1 MAVKT
6 DEIINNIY
14 ILQSRNVRKLLKV
27 KTSLLRDINRNSKL
41 NNISDVEI
49 KTKMYSL
56 LYSAWSEAQ
65 FVQILHTPKALYPR
79 DIQDIEAEKDMNG
92 VINGWK
98 LLITLAIDK
107 VGDVN
112 KSKDLLTRK
121 ETIINII
128 TNHIE
133 KQSILRNKIAHGQW
147 VHALNR
153 KHTKESFDFTSDLH
167 NLDYVKIDILF
178 KIHKF
183 LGLIMRD
190 LVQSPKKGFHINYW
204 TNITKLE
211 NYIKKTESWS
221 IETRK
226 EEFPDYSR

>member
-1 MAVKT
+1 MAIKT

-41 NNISDVEI
+41 NNTSDVEI
-49 KTKMYSL
+49 KTKIYSL

-65 FVQILHTPKALYPR
+65 FVQILHTPKALFPR
-79 DIQDIEAEKDMNG
+79 DIQDIEAEKQQNG
-92 VINGWK
+92 IINGWK
-98 LLITLAIDK
+98 LLIELAIKK
-107 VGDVN
+107 VGDAN
-112 KSKDLLTRK
+112 KSSDLQIRK

-128 TNHIE
+128 SNHVE

-147 VHALNR
+147 IHALNR
-153 KHTKESFDFTSDLH
+153 EHTKESFEFTLDLN

-178 KIHKF
+178 KIHQY
-183 LGLIMRD
+183 LGLILRD
-190 LVQSPKKGFHINYW
+190 LVQSPKKGFHHNYW

-211 NYIKKTESWS
+211 NYIQKTKSWS

-226 EEFPDYSR
+226 EEFPSYSR

>member
-1 MAVKT
+1 MAIKT
-6 DEIINNIY
+6 DEVINDIY

-27 KTSLLRDINRNSKL
+27 KKSLLRDINRNSKL
-41 NNISDVEI
+41 NNNSDVEI

-65 FVQILHTPKALYPR
+65 FVQILHTPKALFPR
-79 DIQDIEAEKDMNG
+79 DIQDIEAEKKQNG
-92 VINGWK
+92 IINGWK
-98 LLITLAIDK
+98 LLIELAINK
-107 VGDVN
+107 VGNIN
-112 KSKDLLTRK
+112 KSSDLQTRK

-128 TNHIE
+128 SNHVE

-153 KHTKESFDFTSDLH
+153 EHTKESFDFTSDLN

-178 KIHKF
+178 KIHQY
-183 LGLIMRD
+183 LGLILRD
-190 LVQSPKKGFHINYW
+190 LVQSPKKGFHHNYW
-204 TNITKLE
+204 SNITKLE
-211 NYIKKTESWS
+211 NYIQKTVGWS

-226 EEFPDYSR
+226 EEFPSYTR

>member
-1 MAVKT
+1 MAIKT
-6 DEIINNIY
+6 DEVINDIY

-49 KTKMYSL
+49 KTKIYSL

-65 FVQILHTPKALYPR
+65 FVQILHTPNALFPR
-79 DIQDIEAEKDMNG
+79 DIKDIEKEKKKNG
-92 VINGWK
+92 IINGWK
-98 LLITLAIDK
+98 LLITLAIEK
-107 VGDVN
+107 VGDID
-112 KSKDLLTRK
+112 KSDDLSKRK

-128 TNHIE
+128 TNHVE
-133 KQSILRNKIAHGQW
+133 QPSILRNKIAHGQW

-153 KHTKESFDFTSDLH
+153 EHTKESTSFTDNLA

-178 KIHKF
+178 KIHEY
-183 LGLIMRD
+183 LGAIMRD
-190 LVQSPKKGFHINYW
+190 LVQSPKKSFHTNYW
-204 TNITKLE
+204 EIIIKLE
-211 NYIKKTESWS
+211 NYIKKTENWS

-226 EEFPDYSR
+226 DKFPDYIR